1 MNSTVELRDG
11 KIEIDGLDIS
21 EIELNVLRSRLA
33 LVPQD
38 ATLFLGSLRDN
49 LYDSFFYFFNFT
61 FVDSMNVLCR
71 DPQRLRTDA
80 EVIAVLQRA
89 WLLPKDGPVDPAVEA
104 KFSLDSVVGDEGLGN
119 KLIVKLDN
127 SFDFYRIQL

>member
-1 MNSTVELRDG
+1 MNSTVELQDG
-11 KIEIDGLDIS
+11 KVEIDGLDIS
-21 EIELNVLRSRLA
+21 QIELNVLRNRLA

-38 ATLFLGSLRDN
+38 ATLFLGTLRDN
-49 LYDSFFYFFNFT
+49 LYDSFYLTSFLLINCR
-61 FVDSMNVLCR
+61 CR

-104 KFSLDSVVGDEGLGN
+104 KFSLDSIVGDEGLCDISR
-119 KLIVKLDN
+119 LSSYIT
-127 SFDFYRIQL
+127 Q